1 MAPPRAEEEVLKPLD
16 PALIPEKFENE
27 WPEFQLKN
35 AAVRDADGELV
46 SLLAANA
53 KNLLTITGEL
63 RCRKK
68 GKQLWLRWHVV
79 TKRRREI
86 PTAGFRVQVSRSHNT
101 THSRPRWAIRI
112 WR

>member
-1 MAPPRAEEEVLKPLD
+1 MAPPHAEEEVLKPLD

-35 AAVRDADGELV
+35 TVVRDADGELV

-53 KNLLTITGEL
+53 ENLLTITGEL
-63 RCRKK
+63 KCRKK
-68 GKQLWLRWHVV
+68 GKRLRLWRLVL

-86 PTAGFRVQVSRSHNT
+86 SASGIHVQVSRPHDT
-101 THSRPRWAIRI
+101 AQSRPRWAVRV
-112 WR
+112 WG